1 MLKKPR
7 SPKKTLID
15 RTKNLNRSHDIT
27 KNLRHC
33 LDFHAI
39 TRRISAG
46 EKCGLAAEGYE
57 ARRKDA
63 LRG

>member
-27 KNLRHC
+27 ENLRHC

-46 EKCGLAAEGYE
+46 EKCGLASLRENSLFEGY
-57 ARRKDA
+57 
-63 LRG
+63 GF